1 MHELKSSS
9 IKCHLT
15 SDNKVFINADLVKKK
30 VNISKLLPVTC
41 TIVKLF
47 SPYIP

>member
-15 SDNKVFINADLVKKK
+15 NDNKVFINADLVKKK
-30 VNISKLLPVTC
+30 K
-41 TIVKLF
+41 
-47 SPYIP
+47 